1 MSRKAMSEVPPRGTE
16 RKPRLLLSSE
26 GVTLLELTIA
36 VAIFVVA
43 VGAAAQIL
51 VSFYVTMDM
60 QSQRVV
66 AINNCRSLLSDMRN
80 LRDAF
85 PNSATNPTNFQSAV
99 LAKYPPGANLDGPAG
114 LTGASVTVNY
124 EDSNPTANP
133 LAPTVTVE
141 WRDLRGRTCTISL
154 SSAITDR

>member
-1 MSRKAMSEVPPRGTE
+1 MSEVPPRGTE
-16 RKPRLLLSSE
+16 RKLRLLLSSE

-43 VGAAAQIL
+43 VGASAQIL
-51 VSFYVTMDM
+51 VSFYATMDM

-66 AINNCRSLLSDMRN
+66 AINHCRSLLSDMRN

-85 PNSATNPTNFQSAV
+85 PNSATTPTNFQSAV
-99 LAKYPPGANLDGPAG
+99 LAKYPPGAKLEGPAR
-114 LTGASVTVNY
+114 LTRASVTVNY
-124 EDSNPTANP
+124 EDANPTANP
-133 LAPTVTVE
+133 LAPTVVME
-141 WRDLRGRTCTISL
+141 WRDMRGHTCTISL